1 MVFRTLP
8 ERTDD
13 GTNMRNFRSLWVLAL
28 LAALPPASAC
38 RRSPVEPA
46 GLAVAA
52 PAVEAPAGA
61 GERLAALLDAGGPD
75 LAKACPRGAI
85 NTLLPAGAWAG
96 RVRES
101 GVSQQALF
109 AVDDMAV
116 EFAARG
122 PLRRRLAFSVFHAG
136 PGPRTYR
143 VILEANGRRWRAF
156 ERRAAQRQTFSAEVA
171 LDPGWRRFRVRLET
185 RGRGLGAWVNPR
197 LLGRRG
203 PPRVFV
209 LIVLDSVRA
218 DHTSLLGYGRRTTP
232 ELERLGREGRVFRQ
246 AFSTTSWTL
255 PAHVSLFSGRDLPG
269 HRVLGPADRIGDD
282 VPLLAEVFQKNGFA
296 TAAFTGGG
304 FVSDHYGFHRGFQVY
319 ANNPGNVFSMD
330 SAERVL
336 RNFRHFADGHWG
348 EDLFVFLHTYQ
359 AHAPYKFPSRLRRA
373 VDPGLSGNLL
383 GPGNFLGASKTAVF
397 AALPDEAR
405 QQLIGL
411 YDTAIFYAD
420 QALVGGVVRILKEK
434 GAWERATVAVAS
446 DHGEEFFDHGS
457 WEHGHSLY
465 GEVLRVPLVIK
476 YAGGRRSGV
485 ENGLTSLA
493 DLPALLL
500 DGAGLATPP
509 GFPPAAGDGG
519 ARVLE
524 SALPVSPII
533 EGIPAKASFVD
544 ERFHFI
550 YNDVAAGAAARFD
563 PPPPPLRA
571 HELYDRRDA
580 AERRDL
586 AGARPP
592 ELKPFLDRLAPYLRR
607 LRQAR
612 RSGGAIDEGLRQEL
626 RSLGYLGD

>member
-1 MVFRTLP
+1 MTRS
-8 ERTDD
+8 
-13 GTNMRNFRSLWVLAL
+13 RSLSL
-28 LAALPPASAC
+28 LPLLVTLLMASAC
-38 RRSPVEPA
+38 RRPAPEPA
-46 GLAVAA
+46 GLAVA
-52 PAVEAPAGA
+52 PLAVEAPAGA
-61 GERLAALLDAGGPD
+61 TGRLAALLDEGGAE
-75 LAKACPRGAI
+75 LARACPRGAI
-85 NTLLPAGAWAG
+85 NTLLPGSAWSG

-101 GVSQQALF
+101 GVSQQAIF

-116 EFAARG
+116 EFVARG
-122 PLRRRLAFSVFHAG
+122 PRRRRLAFSVFHAG

-143 VILEANGRRWRAF
+143 VLLEAGGRRWRAF
-156 ERRAAQRQTFSAEVA
+156 ERRAAQHQSFSAEVA
-171 LDPGWRRFRVRLET
+171 LDPRWREFRVRLET

-197 LLGRRG
+197 LLGRDG

-209 LIVLDSVRA
+209 VIVLDSVRA
-218 DHTSLLGYGRRTTP
+218 DHTSLMGYGRRTTP
-232 ELERLGREGRVFRQ
+232 ELERLAREGRVFRQ

-255 PAHVSLFSGRDLPG
+255 PAHASLFSGRDLPG
-269 HRVLGPADRIGDD
+269 HGVLEPADRIGDG

-319 ANNPGNVFSMD
+319 SNNPGNVFSMD

-359 AHAPYKFPSRLRRA
+359 AHAPYKFPSRLRHA
-373 VDPGLSGNLL
+373 VDPGLDGNLL
-383 GPGNFLGASKTAVF
+383 GPGNFLGGKKTAVF
-397 AALPDEAR
+397 AALPDPVRR
-405 QQLIGL
+405 QLVGL

-420 QALVGGVVRILKEK
+420 QALLGGVVRYLKER

-446 DHGEEFFDHGS
+446 DHGEEFFEHGS
-457 WEHGHSLY
+457 WEHGRSLY

-476 YAGGRRSGV
+476 FAGGRRRGV
-485 ENGLTSLA
+485 EDGLTSLA

-500 DGAGLATPP
+500 DGAGLEAPP
-509 GFPPAAGDGG
+509 GFPPAPAKAEG
-519 ARVLE
+519 RVLS

-533 EGIPAKASFVD
+533 EGIPPKASFVD
-544 ERFHFI
+544 KRFHFI
-550 YNDVAAGAAARFD
+550 YNAVDAHAPSRFD
-563 PPPPPLRA
+563 PPPPALRA
-571 HELYDRRDA
+571 HELYDRRDE

-592 ELKPFLDRLAPYLRR
+592 ELKAFLERLGPFLRR

-612 RSGGAIDEGLRQEL
+612 RAGGTIDEGLRQEL

>member
-1 MVFRTLP
+1 MTRS
-8 ERTDD
+8 
-13 GTNMRNFRSLWVLAL
+13 RSLLLLPL
-28 LAALPPASAC
+28 LAALLPASAC
-38 RRSPVEPA
+38 RRPPAEPA
-46 GLAVAA
+46 GLAVA
-52 PAVEAPAGA
+52 PMAVEAPAGA
-61 GERLAALLDAGGPD
+61 VGRLAALLDEGGAD

-85 NTLLPAGAWAG
+85 NTLLPGQAWAG

-101 GVSQQALF
+101 GVSQQAIF

-143 VILEANGRRWRAF
+143 VLLEAGGRRWRAF
-156 ERRAAQRQTFSAEVA
+156 ERRAAQRQSFSAEVA
-171 LDPGWRRFRVRLET
+171 LDPRWREFRVRLET

-197 LLGRRG
+197 LIGRDR

-209 LIVLDSVRA
+209 VIVLDSVRA

-232 ELERLGREGRVFRQ
+232 ELERLAREGRVFRQ

-269 HRVLGPADRIGDD
+269 HGVLEPSDRIPDD

-336 RNFRHFADGHWG
+336 RNFRHFADAHWG

-359 AHAPYKFPSRLRRA
+359 AHAPYKFPSPLRHA
-373 VDPGLSGNLL
+373 VDPGLDGNLL
-383 GPGNFLGASKTAVF
+383 GPANFLGEKKTAVF
-397 AALPDEAR
+397 AALPDPAR
-405 QQLIGL
+405 RQLVGL

-420 QALVGGVVRILKEK
+420 QALVGGVVRYLKER

-457 WEHGHSLY
+457 WEHGRSLY

-476 YAGGRRSGV
+476 FAGGRRRGV
-485 ENGLTSLA
+485 EDRLTSLA

-500 DGAGLATPP
+500 AGAGLETPP
-509 GFPPAAGDGG
+509 GFPPAPGEGEDRALS
-519 ARVLE
+519 A
-524 SALPVSPII
+524 ALPVSPII
-533 EGIPAKASFVD
+533 EGIPPKVSFVD
-544 ERFHFI
+544 RRFHFI
-550 YNDVAAGAAARFD
+550 YNDIDPRLASRFD

-592 ELKPFLDRLAPYLRR
+592 ELKAYLERLAPFLRR

-612 RSGGAIDEGLRQEL
+612 RAGGTIDEGLRQEL

>member
-1 MVFRTLP
+1 MRKCRSPWILP
-8 ERTDD
+8 
-13 GTNMRNFRSLWVLAL
+13 L
-28 LAALPPASAC
+28 LAALLLAPAC
-38 RRSPVEPA
+38 RRRPAEPA

-52 PAVEAPAGA
+52 PAVEAPAHA
-61 GERLAALLDAGGPD
+61 AARLAALLDEGGPE
-75 LAKACPRGAI
+75 LARACPRGAI
-85 NTLLPAGAWAG
+85 NTLLPGSAWAG

-109 AVDDMAV
+109 AVDDMAL

-122 PLRRRLAFSVFHAG
+122 PHRQRLAFSVFHAG

-143 VILEANGRRWRAF
+143 VLLEAGGRRWRAF

-171 LDPGWRRFRVRLET
+171 LDPRWREFRLRLET
-185 RGRGLGAWVNPR
+185 SGRGLGAWVNPR
-197 LLGRRG
+197 LLGRGG

-209 LIVLDSVRA
+209 VIVLDSVRA
-218 DHTSLLGYGRRTTP
+218 DHTSLLGYARRTTP
-232 ELERLGREGRVFRQ
+232 ELERLAGAGRVYRQ

-319 ANNPGNVFSMD
+319 SNNPGNVFSMD

-359 AHAPYKFPSRLRRA
+359 AHAPYKFPSRLRHA

-383 GPGNFLGASKTAVF
+383 GPGNFLGGKKSAVF
-397 AALPDEAR
+397 AALPVEAR
-405 QQLIGL
+405 RQLVGL

-420 QALVGGVVRILKEK
+420 QALVGGVARYLKER
-434 GAWERATVAVAS
+434 GAWERATIAVAS

-465 GEVLRVPLVIK
+465 GEVIHVPLVIK
-476 YAGGRRSGV
+476 FPGGRDRGV
-485 ENGLTSLA
+485 EDGLTSLA

-500 DGAGLATPP
+500 GGAGLEAPP
-509 GFPPAAGDGG
+509 GFPPAPGEGEG
-519 ARVLE
+519 RVLD

-533 EGIPAKASFVD
+533 EGIPPKASFVD
-544 ERFHFI
+544 GRFHFI
-550 YNDVAAGAAARFD
+550 YNDIDPRLASRFD
-563 PPPPPLRA
+563 PPPPPPRA

-592 ELKPFLDRLAPYLRR
+592 ELKAFLERLAPFLRR

-612 RSGGAIDEGLRQEL
+612 RAGGAIDEGLRQEL

>member
-1 MVFRTLP
+1 MLVLP
-8 ERTDD
+8 
-13 GTNMRNFRSLWVLAL
+13 L
-28 LAALPPASAC
+28 LAALLLPSAC
-38 RRSPVEPA
+38 RRRPAEPA
-46 GLAVAA
+46 GLAVA
-52 PAVEAPAGA
+52 PMTVEAPAGA
-61 GERLAALLDAGGPD
+61 ARRLAALLDEGGPD

-85 NTLLPAGAWAG
+85 NTLLPGNDWTG

-101 GVSQQALF
+101 GVSQQAIF
-109 AVDDMAV
+109 AVDDMAL

-122 PLRRRLAFSVFHAG
+122 PGRRRLAFSVFHAG

-143 VILEANGRRWRAF
+143 VLIEAGGRRWRAF
-156 ERRAAQRQTFSAEVA
+156 EQRAAQQQTFHAEVA
-171 LDPGWRRFRVRLET
+171 LDPRWREFRVRLET

-197 LLGRRG
+197 LLGRVG

-209 LIVLDSVRA
+209 VIVLDAVRA
-218 DHTSLLGYGRRTTP
+218 DHTSLMGYGRRTTP
-232 ELERLGREGRVFRQ
+232 ELERLAGEGVAFRN
-246 AFSTTSWTL
+246 AFATTSWTL
-255 PAHVSLFSGRDLPG
+255 PSHVSLFSGRDLPG

-282 VPLLAEVFQKNGFA
+282 IPLLAEVFQKNGFA

-319 ANNPGNVFSMD
+319 SNNPGNVFSMD

-336 RNFRHFADGHWG
+336 RNFRQFAEGHWG

-359 AHAPYKFPSRLRRA
+359 AHAPYKFPSRLRHA

-383 GPGNFLGASKTAVF
+383 GPGNFFGGKKTAVF
-397 AALPDEAR
+397 TALPDAVR
-405 QQLIGL
+405 QQLVGL
-411 YDTAIFYAD
+411 YDTAIYYAD
-420 QALVGGVVRILKEK
+420 RELVGGVVRILKEH
-434 GAWERATVAVAS
+434 GAWERATVAVAA

-465 GEVLRVPLVIK
+465 GEVVHVPLVIK
-476 YAGGRRSGV
+476 YAGMRRRGV
-485 ENGLTSLA
+485 EDKLTSLA

-500 DGAGLATPP
+500 DGAGLESPP
-509 GFPPAAGDGG
+509 GFPPAPGNAEG
-519 ARVLE
+519 RVLS

-533 EGIPAKASFVD
+533 EGIPPKASFVD

-550 YNDVAAGAAARFD
+550 YNAVDPRSAPRFD

-586 AGARPP
+586 AGSRPP
-592 ELKPFLDRLAPYLRR
+592 ALKAFLERLGPFLRR

-612 RSGGAIDEGLRQEL
+612 RGNGTIDEGLRQEL